1 MTHDEIRTMTPEE
14 PADAAAARDQG
25 AGVSRRNFVG
35 GLAAGALYTWT
46 AKSYAAIAGANER
59 VNFAVAGLNSR
70 GYAHLSSLQANR
82 KDARITHVC
91 DVDSTI
97 LAKFADQ
104 TKTAMNEPV
113 KADQDFRRALESRD
127 VDVITIATP
136 DHWHT
141 PMAILGL
148 QAGKHVYVEKPCSY
162 DPHEGL
168 MLIEAVRKTGK
179 ICQMGSQQR
188 SSPHTIEIV
197 GKIHNGLIGRAYW
210 AETWYANRRKPIGI
224 GKEVAVPATLDWD
237 LWQGPAPRT
246 AYKDNVHPYN
256 WHWFKRWGTGETLNN
271 GTHEV
276 DVARWALDVAW
287 PDHVVAAGGR
297 YAAKDDWQF
306 YDTLDVSIQYP
317 DKLLTWK
324 GDCCSGKTT
333 FGRDRGVAIHG
344 TTGSVIID
352 RAGYEVYDRDDK
364 KTAEYVV
371 SGHAATSA
379 SDLVGAD
386 SMTDFHFANMIDA
399 IRTGAPLHQP
409 ITQGNVA
416 VTLMQL
422 ANISY
427 FTGRGL
433 HVDKASGAILNDK
446 EAEAMTRRTYEK
458 GWEPKV

>member
-1 MTHDEIRTMTPEE
+1 MTNEKN
-14 PADAAAARDQG
+14 AALPQAQTLSGEQAGTSRRQFLG
-25 AGVSRRNFVG
+25 AVTAAGVLS
-35 GLAAGALYTWT
+35 TWT
-46 AKSYAAIAGANER
+46 ARSYASIVGANDR
-59 VNFAVAGLNSR
+59 VNFAVIGLNSR
-70 GYAHLSSLQANR
+70 AYAHLSALQANR

-97 LAKFADQ
+97 LAKFADK
-104 TKTAMNEPV
+104 TKSAMNEAAQ
-113 KADQDFRRALESRD
+113 ADKDFRRTLEAKD
-127 VDVITIATP
+127 VDAITIATP

-148 QAGKHVYVEKPCSY
+148 QAGKAVYVEKPCSY

-168 MLIEAVRKTGK
+168 MLIEAVKKTGK
-179 ICQMGSQQR
+179 VCQMGSQQR

-197 GKIHNGLIGRAYW
+197 NKIHNGLIGRAYW

-224 GKEVAVPATLDWD
+224 GKEIPVPATLDWD

-271 GTHEV
+271 GTHEI
-276 DVARWALDVAW
+276 DVARWALDVAY
-287 PDHVVAAGGR
+287 PTHLVATGGR

-306 YDTLDVSIQYP
+306 YDTLDVAINYP

-324 GDCCSGKTT
+324 CDCCSGKTT
-333 FGRDRGVAIHG
+333 YGRDRGVAVHG
-344 TTGSVIID
+344 TTGTVIVD
-352 RAGYEVYDRDDK
+352 RAGYEVYDLKDK
-364 KTAEYVV
+364 KTDEYTVK
-371 SGHAATSA
+371 GHAATSA

-386 SMTDFHFANMIDA
+386 SMTDMHFANMIDA
-399 IRTGAPLHQP
+399 IRTGAALHQP

-422 ANISY
+422 SNISY

-433 HVDKASGAILNDK
+433 QIEAATGAIQNDK

>member
-1 MTHDEIRTMTPEE
+1 MQPESNGQ
-14 PADAAAARDQG
+14 AGGISRRHFLGGLTA
-25 AGVSRRNFVG
+25 AGVLS
-35 GLAAGALYTWT
+35 TST
-46 AKSYAAIAGANER
+46 ARSYASIVGANDR
-59 VNFAVAGLNSR
+59 VNFAVIGLNSR
-70 GYAHLSSLQANR
+70 AYAHLSALQANR

-97 LAKFADQ
+97 LARFADK
-104 TKTAMNEPV
+104 TRTAMGEPAQ
-113 KADQDFRRALESRD
+113 ADKDFRRTLEAKD
-127 VDVITIATP
+127 VDAITIATP

-148 QAGKHVYVEKPCSY
+148 QAGKAVYVEKPCSY

-168 MLIEAVRKTGK
+168 LLIEAVKKTGK

-197 GKIHNGLIGRAYW
+197 GKIHAGLIGRAYW
-210 AETWYANRRKPIGI
+210 AETWYANRRQPIGI
-224 GKEVAVPATLDWD
+224 GKVVPVPATLDWD

-246 AYKDNVHPYN
+246 VYKDNVHPYN
-256 WHWFKRWGTGETLNN
+256 WHWFRRWGTGETLNN

-276 DVARWALDVAW
+276 DIARWALDVAW
-287 PDHVVAAGGR
+287 PEHLVATGGR
-297 YAAKDDWQF
+297 YAAKDDWEF
-306 YDTLDVSIQYP
+306 YDTLEVAIKYP

-333 FGRDRGVAIHG
+333 YGRDRGIAIHG
-344 TTGSVIID
+344 TEGTVIVD
-352 RAGYEVYDRDDK
+352 RAGYETYDRKDK
-364 KTAEYVV
+364 RIGEYVV

-386 SMTDFHFANMIDA
+386 SMTDLHFANMIAA
-399 IRTGAPLHQP
+399 IRTGAALNQP

-427 FTGRGL
+427 FTGRALQIDPQNGSIQ
-433 HVDKASGAILNDK
+433 HDP
-446 EAEAMTRRTYEK
+446 EALAMTRRTYEK